1 MIKPA
6 KIPIP
11 ESQQREIDGYLVCLK
26 AEFSYRDW
34 FIMKKE
40 SVNKIAEAVQERGFY
55 TILGPPRSQKSF
67 LLGAIKENLQNNS
80 DYFCVF
86 LDLFEV
92 DSKTNESFF
101 KSFGELFAS
110 KVDKLGRDNTHPSFY
125 DINSEDSLF
134 VYLQKLLASIEK
146 NLLILIDHS
155 ERIRIT
161 PLKSLLNILSK
172 LYNGNQVREGRHI
185 SVVTTNSFR
194 TASLVLDADSSFKFS
209 IIEKMGDLSDEA
221 MNIFMDFISSVTGI
235 EIDKDARSLCS
246 QYTSG
251 DPYLMSMLCDRVI
264 EKILELNYF
273 PSRTDIDETNAGV
286 PLPDVVGERE
296 MTEEIKWFFREEA
309 IEHRPLHEI
318 IESIEG
324 DPLILIDFLELLK
337 ISKKLPVQ
345 NQHKIGVNIDKMELT
360 GAVRIIDSGGQKM
373 YEFRNRIY
381 RCCLNRHFHPKHVM
395 DVLITAGLW
404 NKAIEHL
411 KHQIESDDGISR
423 YDPSISRCDNAIRD
437 YIAQLITKP
446 KLLPMLMQT
455 VVNYIYTVDSIH
467 DACNAMIKAM
477 EIAFKGIDYKI
488 YILNPDR
495 SMLELFSCSE
505 ACKAAPEKIHLKGE
519 RGDSPEAKACCNK
532 NYYLDENGI
541 FNIPLIDKK
550 QKLLGLT
557 VLHNFHFKP
566 QNSDSKLL
574 LSFLNQAS
582 AALGNVIE
590 RETRLQQLKELN
602 TLGKEISRGHLT
614 ENQIFEKTAAKISR
628 VYGTVGASVHLL
640 SQTNDPE
647 KCLKQITEPFYCYG
661 ALAGNVHEIQPR
673 PSGLTYQVLKYRKPY
688 TLENPEKAPGLN
700 PGVLELG
707 VKACMCLPMISR
719 ETIYGVFFVYHN
731 ENHSFSPN
739 EIEILSLF
747 ANQAALAIENTRL
760 MKKYRVLQEISAN
773 IVSNFNLEDILKN
786 IAKHIV
792 DLLGADRSLFLL
804 VDMQKRIFIKGT
816 GYNYTQSHIDN
827 FSFQQIKDGIS
838 GWVLTYGKG
847 VNIADAQSD
856 YRQRGIALKK
866 AKEHRTGPIIV
877 VPLIVKDKIIGT
889 LTAVNKAGSP
899 VFTDE
904 DYDLACMLANQSAIA
919 VENAREIKEIEQII
933 EREKIAVSIAA
944 HEIYSPLEII
954 SSGLELL
961 SRITLPRKV
970 AECQVRDIY
979 NNINETIDLISFVA
993 RQGTFSDPIWE
1004 PHVDLLEVFPVIAGV
1019 VNMLHPYAKN
1029 KGNKSITYDENIKDI
1044 GIKSFDREA
1053 TKQVLYNVIMNAIK
1067 YSERNSSIHIYRGL
1081 VPPKFSDS
1089 IEIRNVGIG
1098 IDKGDEKKIF
1108 ELGYREERSK
1118 RLAIG
1123 QGKGLYIAKRIM
1135 EAQKGDIVLINN
1147 DDPTIFGLYFE

>member
-1 MIKPA
+1 
-6 KIPIP
+6 
-11 ESQQREIDGYLVCLK
+11 
-26 AEFSYRDW
+26 
-34 FIMKKE
+34 
-40 SVNKIAEAVQERGFY
+40 VNKIAAAVQEGGFY

-67 LLGAIKENLQNNS
+67 LLSAIEEKLQNNS
-80 DYFCVF
+80 DHFCVF

-92 DSKTNESFF
+92 DSKTNDSFF

-110 KVDKLGRDNTHPSFY
+110 KVDKPGRDNTHPAFY

-134 VYLQKLLASIEK
+134 FYLQKLLASFEK
-146 NLLILIDHS
+146 NLVILIDHS

-172 LYNGNQVREGRHI
+172 LYNDNQVREGGNI
-185 SVVTTNSFR
+185 SLVTTNSFR
-194 TASLVLDADSSFKFS
+194 TASLVLDADSLFKFS

-221 MNIFMDFISSVTGI
+221 MNIFMDFISSVKGI
-235 EIDKDARSLCS
+235 EIGQDARTLCS
-246 QYTSG
+246 KYTSG
-251 DPYLMSMLCDRVI
+251 DPYLMSMLCDRAI

-318 IESIEG
+318 IESIEC

-337 ISKKLPVQ
+337 NSGKLLVQ
-345 NQHKIGVNIDKMELT
+345 NRHKIGDDIDKMELT

-381 RCCLNRHFHPKHVM
+381 RDCLYEHFYPKHVV
-395 DVLITAGLW
+395 DVLTTAGLW
-404 NKAIEHL
+404 GKAIEHL
-411 KHQIESDDGISR
+411 QHQIESDDVAVSCYG
-423 YDPSISRCDNAIRD
+423 PNISRCVNAIRD
-437 YIAQLITKP
+437 YGVKLCTKP
-446 KLLPMLMQT
+446 NYRPMLMQT
-455 VVNYIYTVDSIH
+455 VVNYIYALDSKH
-467 DACNAMIKAM
+467 DACNVMINAL
-477 EIAFKGIDYKI
+477 EIVFKKSDYRI
-488 YILNPDR
+488 YIQNPDR
-495 SMLELFSCSE
+495 SILKLFSCSK
-505 ACKAAPEKIHLKGE
+505 ACKAAPETIPLKGE
-519 RGDSPEAKACCNK
+519 HGDSPEARACCNK

-541 FNIPLIDKK
+541 LHIPLIDKK

-566 QNSDSKLL
+566 QNNDSKLL
-574 LSFLNQAS
+574 LSFMSQAS

-590 RETRLQQLKELN
+590 RETRLQQLEKLN
-602 TLGKEISRGHLT
+602 TLGKEISSGLLT
-614 ENQIFEKTAAKISR
+614 EDQIFEKTAVKISQ

-647 KCLKQITEPFYCYG
+647 KCLKQKTESFYCYG
-661 ALAGNVHEIQPR
+661 ALAGNVQEIRPR
-673 PSGLTYQVLKYRKPY
+673 PHGLTYQVLKSRRPCR
-688 TLENPEKAPGLN
+688 LENPEQAPVLN

-719 ETIYGVFFVYHN
+719 GTIYGVFFVYYN
-731 ENHSFSPN
+731 ENHSFSLN

-760 MKKYRVLQEISAN
+760 MKKYKVLQEISAN
-773 IVSNFNLEDILKN
+773 IVSNLNVEVILKN

-804 VDMQKRIFIKGT
+804 VDMQERILIKGT
-816 GYNYTQSHIDN
+816 GYNYPQSHIDN

-847 VNIADAQSD
+847 ANIADAQSD
-856 YRQRGIALKK
+856 YRQKGIALENAKK
-866 AKEHRTGPIIV
+866 HRTGPIIV

-904 DYDLACMLANQSAIA
+904 DYKLACMLANQSAIA
-919 VENAREIKEIEQII
+919 VENAREFEEIEQII

-961 SRITLPRKV
+961 SRITSPRKV

-993 RQGTFSDPIWE
+993 KQGTFSDPNWE
-1004 PHVDLLEVFPVIAGV
+1004 PHVGLLEVFPIVAEV
-1019 VNMLHPYAKN
+1019 VNMFCPHAKN

-1067 YSERNSSIHIYRGL
+1067 YSERNSSIHIYRGP

-1098 IDKGDEKKIF
+1098 IDKEDEKKIF
-1108 ELGYREERSK
+1108 KLGYRGENSK

-1147 DDPTIFGLYFE
+1147 DDSTIFGLYFE